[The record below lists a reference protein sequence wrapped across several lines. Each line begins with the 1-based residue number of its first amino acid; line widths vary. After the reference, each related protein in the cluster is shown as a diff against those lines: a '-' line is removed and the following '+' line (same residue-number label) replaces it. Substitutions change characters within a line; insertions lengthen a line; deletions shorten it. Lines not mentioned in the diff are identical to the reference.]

1 MHVTCNLLLA
11 VGSYTSSMTGFNT
24 LNRVVRAIQKYWT
37 WLGRVHWTIM
47 KSMSE
52 VKAFLFNYELPAI
65 QQSAN
70 PRHDTYDFD
79 GSEHKPLDFY
89 IILYWSDQFL
99 LLVIIGH
106 FNNIPTMQFF
116 TGVYKNT
123 WSKSYMLSWIDW
135 VWDFQNNVL
144 WVTHRHTLFQT
155 HDQIK
160 NYTKI

>member
-1 MHVTCNLLLA
+1 
-11 VGSYTSSMTGFNT
+11 
-24 LNRVVRAIQKYWT
+24 
-37 WLGRVHWTIM
+37 M

-70 PRHDTYDFD
+70 PRHDFD

-89 IILYWSDQFL
+89 LILYGSDQCL

-116 TGVYKNT
+116 TGVYKIT
-123 WSKSYMLSWIDW
+123 
-135 VWDFQNNVL
+135 
-144 WVTHRHTLFQT
+144 
-155 HDQIK
+155 
-160 NYTKI
+160 

>member
-1 MHVTCNLLLA
+1 
-11 VGSYTSSMTGFNT
+11 
-24 LNRVVRAIQKYWT
+24 
-37 WLGRVHWTIM
+37 M

-65 QQSAN
+65 QLSAN

-89 IILYWSDQFL
+89 IILYGSDQFL

-106 FNNIPTMQFF
+106 VNNIPTMQFF

-123 WSKSYMLSWIDW
+123 WSKS
-135 VWDFQNNVL
+135 
-144 WVTHRHTLFQT
+144 
-155 HDQIK
+155 
-160 NYTKI
+160 